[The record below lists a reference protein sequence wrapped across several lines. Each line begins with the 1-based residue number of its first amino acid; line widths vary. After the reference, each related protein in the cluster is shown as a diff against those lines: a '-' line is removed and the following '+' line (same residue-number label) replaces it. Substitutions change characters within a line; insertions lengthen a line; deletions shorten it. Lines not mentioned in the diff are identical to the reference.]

1 MSNVLAQTEKA
12 VGVSSKLRQ
21 EEVKRIMPRS
31 GESEITS
38 FFAKMPEVIPVYERI
53 EGKILDEF
61 EDVIIEIKKTQIT
74 FKSKRGFVYVWLPV
88 RKMKNR
94 PEYYLILSFG
104 LDKRIESPRIVE
116 SIEPYRNR
124 WMHHLVIEKPEEIN
138 DELMGWIHEA
148 YVFAKSH

>member
-1 MSNVLAQTEKA
+1 MSNILAQTEKA
-12 VGVSSKLRQ
+12 AGVSGILRQ
-21 EEVKRIMPRS
+21 EEVKQIMPRP
-31 GESEITS
+31 GEREIAS
-38 FFAKMPEVIPVYERI
+38 FFAKMPEVIPIYEKI
-53 EGKILDEF
+53 EGKILDEC
-61 EDVIIEIKKTQIT
+61 EDVMIEIKKTQVT
-74 FKSKRGFVYVWLPV
+74 FKSKRGFAYVWLPV

-94 PEYYLILSFG
+94 PESYLVLSFG

-124 WMHHLVIEKPEEIN
+124 WMHHLIMEKPEEID